1 MALLL
6 AALTGLT
13 SLSIDMS
20 LPAMPQLQ
28 QAFGAGV
35 PAVQLTLSVFLAGFA
50 LGQVFCGPLSDR
62 WGRRPV
68 LLAGLALFTAAGFV
82 CAGSD
87 SLPML
92 IGFRFVQGVGA
103 SVGPVV
109 ARAIVRDRFDA
120 RRGAGVLSQ
129 MTQVMI
135 IAPLLAPTLGGYLLV
150 HAGWPAIFLV
160 LGASGALM
168 CLLCWR
174 YLPETAGGTRAQAD
188 GGMADGGADVG
199 GAEVVGAEVVVG
211 RGAGFLASLRGIVAH
226 RASVRHALTTCFA
239 YAGMFA
245 YVSAS
250 PFVLMD
256 VFGVAEQHFGYFF
269 ALTAASLLVSATLN
283 RSLLKRRTSPLLIL
297 RRGVLVIFAAGLALG
312 LAAWSGFGGLA
323 GVLAPMMAYMFGQ
336 GLLMP
341 NATAA
346 AMAPH
351 GHSAGVISSVMGA
364 LQTAGGA
371 LAGYL
376 VGAFYDHTPLSLGV
390 TVATFA
396 ALTLLASGVAAEVL
410 GARTR
415 GRGEASIHLTCE
427 V

>member
-1 MALLL
+1 MTLLL

-13 SLSIDMS
+13 ALSIDMS

-35 PAVQLTLSVFLAGFA
+35 SAVQLTLSVFLAGFA

-62 WGRRPV
+62 FGRRPV
-68 LLAGLALFTAAGFV
+68 LVAGLALFTVAGFV
-82 CAGSD
+82 CAAST
-87 SLPML
+87 SLHML
-92 IGFRFVQGVGA
+92 VGFRFVQGMGA

-120 RRGAGVLSQ
+120 RRGASVLSQ

-150 HAGWPAIFLV
+150 YLGWPAIFVL

-174 YLPETAGGTRAQAD
+174 YLPETAAKNDETDD
-188 GGMADGGADVG
+188 GEPTGA
-199 GAEVVGAEVVVG
+199 
-211 RGAGFLASLRGIVAH
+211 RGSLRGLLAH
-226 RASVRHALTTCFA
+226 RASLRQALTTCFA

-250 PFVLMD
+250 PFILME
-256 VFGVAEQHFGYFF
+256 VFGVREQNFGYFF
-269 ALTAASLLVSATLN
+269 ALTAAALLVSATVN
-283 RSLLKRRTSPLLIL
+283 RSLLKRHTPSLLIL
-297 RRGVLVIFAAGLALG
+297 RRGVLLIFGAGLALG
-312 LAAWSGFGGLA
+312 LAAWFGFGGLA
-323 GVLAPMMAYMFGQ
+323 GVLLPMMAYMFGQ

-346 AMAPH
+346 AMEPH
-351 GHSAGVISSVMGA
+351 GQSAGLISSLMGG
-364 LQTAGGA
+364 LQTGGGA

-396 ALTLLASGVAAEVL
+396 GLALLASGVVRMPGAEGERSGQASVHVTC
-410 GARTR
+410 GA
-415 GRGEASIHLTCE
+415 
-427 V
+427 

>member
-1 MALLL
+1 MSLNNVIERRPGALTLLL

-13 SLSIDMS
+13 ALSIDMS

-28 QAFGAGV
+28 ESFNAGV
-35 PAVQLTLSVFLAGFA
+35 SSVQLTLSIFLAGFA

-68 LLAGLALFTAAGFV
+68 LLAGLALFTLAGFV
-82 CAGSD
+82 CAGSS

-92 IGFRFVQGVGA
+92 LAARFVQGAGA

-109 ARAIVRDRFDA
+109 ARAIVRDRFDS
-120 RRGAGVLSQ
+120 RRSAAVLSQ

-135 IAPLLAPTLGGYLLV
+135 VAPLLAPTLGGYLLV
-150 HAGWPAIFLV
+150 HAGWPAIFFV
-160 LGASGALM
+160 LGSSGALM

-174 YLPETAGGTRAQAD
+174 CLPETAAGRK
-188 GGMADGGADVG
+188 V
-199 GAEVVGAEVVVG
+199 EPEG
-211 RGAGFLASLRGIVAH
+211 RGVKTGGDDDAPARGGLREVLSH
-226 RASVRHALTTCFA
+226 RASLRHALTTCFA

-245 YVSAS
+245 YVGSS

-256 VFGVAEQHFGYFF
+256 GFGVAEQDFGYFF
-269 ALTAASLLVSATLN
+269 ALTATALLLSATLN
-283 RSLLKRRTSPLLIL
+283 RALLKRHTSSLLIL
-297 RRGVLVIFAAGLALG
+297 RRGVYTVFAAGLALA
-312 LAAWSGFGGLA
+312 LSAWFDVGGLA
-323 GVLAPMMAYMFGQ
+323 GVLVPMMAYMFGQ

-351 GHSAGVISSVMGA
+351 GQAAGVISSFMGA

-376 VGAFYDHTPLSLGV
+376 VGVFYDHTPLSLAV
-390 TVATFA
+390 TVAAFA
-396 ALTLLASGVAAEVL
+396 SMTLLASGIHRPRIAAAGEWHTDAPHATC
-410 GARTR
+410 GAR
-415 GRGEASIHLTCE
+415 
-427 V
+427 

>member
-1 MALLL
+1 MTLML

-13 SLSIDMS
+13 ALSIDMS

-35 PAVQLTLSVFLAGFA
+35 SAVQLTLSVFLAGFA

-62 WGRRPV
+62 FGRRPV
-68 LLAGLALFTAAGFV
+68 LVAGLALFTVAGFV
-82 CAGSD
+82 CAAST
-87 SLPML
+87 SLHML
-92 IGFRFVQGVGA
+92 VAFRFVQGMGA

-120 RRGAGVLSQ
+120 RRGASVLSQ

-135 IAPLLAPTLGGYLLV
+135 IAPLLAPTLGGYMLV
-150 HAGWPAIFLV
+150 YLGWPSIFLV
-160 LGASGALM
+160 LGTSGALM

-174 YLPETAGGTRAQAD
+174 YLPETAGKQRETTED
-188 GGMADGGADVG
+188 GEAAGA
-199 GAEVVGAEVVVG
+199 
-211 RGAGFLASLRGIVAH
+211 RGSLRGLLAH
-226 RASVRHALTTCFA
+226 RASLRQALTTCFA

-250 PFVLMD
+250 PFILME
-256 VFGVAEQHFGYFF
+256 VFGVREHNFGYFF
-269 ALTAASLLVSATLN
+269 ALTAAALLVSATVN
-283 RSLLKRRTSPLLIL
+283 RSLLRRHTPSLWIL
-297 RRGVLVIFAAGLALG
+297 RRGVLLIFAAGVALALTA
-312 LAAWSGFGGLA
+312 LSGFGGLA
-323 GVLAPMMAYMFGQ
+323 GVLLPMMAYMFGQ

-346 AMAPH
+346 AMEPH
-351 GHSAGVISSVMGA
+351 GQSAGLISSLMGG
-364 LQTAGGA
+364 LQTGGGA

-390 TVATFA
+390 TVAAFA
-396 ALTLLASGVAAEVL
+396 GLALLASGVTRTAGAE
-410 GARTR
+410 AESRR
-415 GRGEASIHLTCE
+415 SGRSSIHVTCE
-427 V
+427 A

>member
-1 MALLL
+1 MNREQFFDKSPVFLTLLL

-13 SLSIDMS
+13 ALSIDMS

-28 QAFGAGV
+28 ETFAAGV
-35 PAVQLTLSVFLAGFA
+35 SSVQLTLSVFLAGFA
-50 LGQVFCGPLSDR
+50 LGQVVCGPLSDR

-68 LLAGLALFTAAGFV
+68 LLAGLALFTLAGFV
-82 CAGSD
+82 CAGSA

-92 IGFRFVQGVGA
+92 IASRFVQGAGA

-109 ARAIVRDRFDA
+109 ARAIVRDRFDS
-120 RRGAGVLSQ
+120 RRSAAVLSQ

-150 HAGWPAIFLV
+150 HLGWPAIFLV

-174 YLPETAGGTRAQAD
+174 YLPETAGGQGRAVTD
-188 GGMADGGADVG
+188 GADVRDG
-199 GAEVVGAEVVVG
+199 GG
-211 RGAGFLASLRGIVAH
+211 LRGVLTH
-226 RASVRHALTTCFA
+226 RASLRHALTTCFA

-245 YVSAS
+245 YVGSS

-256 VFGVAEQHFGYFF
+256 GFGVAEQNFGYFF
-269 ALTAASLLVSATLN
+269 ALTATALLVSATLN
-283 RSLLKRRTSPLLIL
+283 RSLLKRHTPSLLIL
-297 RRGVLVIFAAGLALG
+297 RRGVLIIFGAGVALA
-312 LAAWSGFGGLA
+312 LAAWFGVGGLA
-323 GVLAPMMAYMFGQ
+323 GVLVPMMAYMFGQ
-336 GLLMP
+336 GLVMP

-351 GHSAGVISSVMGA
+351 GQSAGVISSVMGG
-364 LQTAGGA
+364 LQTGGGA

-376 VGAFYDHTPLSLGV
+376 VGAFYDHTPVSLAV
-390 TVATFA
+390 TVAAFA
-396 ALTLLASGVAAEVL
+396 SLALLASGL
-410 GARTR
+410 TGLRGAGAGER
-415 GRGEASIHLTCE
+415 GAGHLHVTCE
-427 V
+427 A

>member
-1 MALLL
+1 MNRNHLSEQNQVRFTLML

-13 SLSIDMS
+13 ALSIDMS

-28 QAFGAGV
+28 QEFRAGV
-35 PAVQLTLSVFLAGFA
+35 SAVQLTLSVFLAGFA
-50 LGQVFCGPLSDR
+50 LGQVVCGPASDR

-68 LLAGLALFTAAGFV
+68 LLAGLSLFTLAGFV

-92 IGFRFVQGVGA
+92 VASRFVQGAGA

-109 ARAIVRDRFDA
+109 ARAIVRDRFDS
-120 RRGAGVLSQ
+120 RRGAAVLSQ

-150 HAGWPAIFLV
+150 HLGWPAIFLV
-160 LGASGALM
+160 LGVSGALM

-174 YLPETAGGTRAQAD
+174 YLPETARERRAETDPGPARAGGGLR
-188 GGMADGGADVG
+188 
-199 GAEVVGAEVVVG
+199 EV
-211 RGAGFLASLRGIVAH
+211 LKH
-226 RASVRHALTTCFA
+226 RASLRHALTTCFA

-245 YVSAS
+245 YVGSS

-256 VFGVAEQHFGYFF
+256 GFGVAEQSFGFFF
-269 ALTAASLLVSATLN
+269 ALTAAALLVSATVN
-283 RSLLKRRTSPLLIL
+283 RSLLKRRTPPLLIL
-297 RRGVLVIFAAGLALG
+297 RRGVLIIFAAGLGLG
-312 LAAWSGFGGLA
+312 LAAWFGLGGLA
-323 GVLAPMMAYMFGQ
+323 GVLVPMMAYMFGQ
-336 GLLMP
+336 GLVMP

-351 GHSAGVISSVMGA
+351 GQSAGVVSSVMGG
-364 LQTAGGA
+364 LQTAAGA

-376 VGAFYDHTPLSLGV
+376 VGAFYDHTSLSLAL
-390 TVATFA
+390 TVAAFA
-396 ALTLLASGVAAEVL
+396 ALTLLASGRPRLCDAE
-410 GARTR
+410 ADQR
-415 GRGEASIHLTCE
+415 GVGPLHVTCE
-427 V
+427 A

>member
-1 MALLL
+1 MTLNTAVNTAMNTAIERRPALLTLML

-13 SLSIDMS
+13 ALSIDMS

-28 QAFGAGV
+28 ETFRAGV
-35 PAVQLTLSVFLAGFA
+35 SSVQLTLSIFLAGYA
-50 LGQVFCGPLSDR
+50 LGQMVCGPLSDR

-68 LLAGLALFTAAGFV
+68 LMAGLALFTVAGFV
-82 CAGSD
+82 CAGST

-92 IGFRFVQGVGA
+92 VAARFVQGMGA

-109 ARAIVRDRFDA
+109 ARAVVRDRFDS
-120 RRGAGVLSQ
+120 RRAASVLSQ

-135 IAPLLAPTLGGYLLV
+135 VAPLLAPTLGGYLLV
-150 HAGWPAIFLV
+150 HLGWPAIFVV

-174 YLPETAGGTRAQAD
+174 FLPET
-188 GGMADGGADVG
+188 GGAGREGRDVG
-199 GAEVVGAEVVVG
+199 AAT
-211 RGAGFLASLRGIVAH
+211 LRGGLREVLRQ
-226 RASVRHALTTCFA
+226 RAGLRHALTTCFA

-245 YVSAS
+245 YVGSS

-256 VFGVAEQHFGYFF
+256 GFGVAEQNFGYFF
-269 ALTAASLLVSATLN
+269 ALTAAALLVSATLN
-283 RSLLKRRTSPLLIL
+283 RSLLKRDTSSLLIL
-297 RRGVLVIFAAGLALG
+297 RRGVLVIFAAGAALA
-312 LAAWSGFGGLA
+312 LAAWFGVGGLA
-323 GVLAPMMAYMFGQ
+323 GVLVPMMAYMFGQ
-336 GLLMP
+336 GLVMP

-351 GHSAGVISSVMGA
+351 GQSAGVISSVMGA

-376 VGAFYDHTPLSLGV
+376 VGAFYDHTSLSLGV
-390 TVATFA
+390 TVAAFA
-396 ALTLLASGVAAEVL
+396 SLTLLASGLNWSREA
-410 GARTR
+410 GADE
-415 GRGEASIHLTCE
+415 GVGNALHITCE